1 MISFYLKQKKTLK
14 PKTTLKI
21 IQCKRNKIAVLSH
34 PVVSD
39 SLQPHGLSPP
49 GSSVYGI
56 FQARILEWVAISYS
70 RGSSWARDQTTSLGS
85 PALAGRFFTVSAT
98 YFKEIV
104 SFISD
109 GPVLYPRNKI
119 YHIYISPWR
128 RARKPPPVFLPGE
141 SHGWRSLARGCK
153 ELDTTEAHTYIYIFF

>member
-34 PVVSD
+34 PVVFD
-39 SLQPHGLSPP
+39 SLQPQGLSPP
-49 GSSVYGI
+49 DSSVYGI

-70 RGSSWARDQTTSLGS
+70 RGSSWPRDQTISLGS
-85 PALAGRFFTVSAT
+85 PALAGRFFTVN
-98 YFKEIV
+98 V

-109 GPVLYPRNKI
+109 GPVLYPRSKLYYI
-119 YHIYISPWR
+119 YIYIYIYISLEKGKATPCSVLAWRIPW
-128 RARKPPPVFLPGE
+128 LEEPGK
-141 SHGWRSLARGCK
+141 GL
-153 ELDTTEAHTYIYIFF
+153 

>member
-34 PVVSD
+34 PVVFD

-49 GSSVYGI
+49 DSSVYGI

-70 RGSSWARDQTTSLGS
+70 RGSSWPRDQTISLGS
-85 PALAGRFFTVSAT
+85 PALAGRFFTVNAT

-109 GPVLYPRNKI
+109 GPVLYPRSKI
-119 YHIYISPWR
+119 YHIYI
-128 RARKPPPVFLPGE
+128 
-141 SHGWRSLARGCK
+141 
-153 ELDTTEAHTYIYIFF
+153 YIYIYIYISLEKGKATPCSVLAWRIPWLEEPGKGL

>member
-119 YHIYISPWR
+119 YHIYIYISLEKGKEAPSSVLAWRIPW
-128 RARKPPPVFLPGE
+128 LEEPGK
-141 SHGWRSLARGCK
+141 GL
-153 ELDTTEAHTYIYIFF
+153 